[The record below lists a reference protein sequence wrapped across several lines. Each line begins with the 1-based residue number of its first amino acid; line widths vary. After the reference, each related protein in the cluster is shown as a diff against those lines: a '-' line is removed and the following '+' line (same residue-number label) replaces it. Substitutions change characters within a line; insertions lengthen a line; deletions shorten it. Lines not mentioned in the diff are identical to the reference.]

1 MSHRPKCLQD
11 CVLDAD
17 ENPTSYARAI
27 YQNKVTKVYV
37 YYLINDEFEGWVSSN
52 LNNDRESFVLEK
64 PSE

>member
-17 ENPTSYARAI
+17 ENPISYARAI

-37 YYLINDEFEGWVSSN
+37 YYLINDEFEGWVSSDKR
-52 LNNDRESFVLEK
+52 NNMESFVLK
-64 PSE
+64 IPSE

>member
-1 MSHRPKCLQD
+1 MSHRPKCLYD
-11 CVLDAD
+11 CDLDVD
-17 ENPTSYARAI
+17 ENPISYARAI

-52 LNNDRESFVLEK
+52 LNNDMESFVLEI